1 VIEFDQF
8 FTQIDTNSTSL
19 DFTDVFD
26 EVSDLLCN
34 SHRGFFDAQ
43 ADPNGNSWVPLSPV
57 TIRRKGHAIILI
69 ETDAM
74 RESVIS
80 RSSPSHV
87 ERFDTLGM
95 EWGTNDKKGPFHQF
109 GTMLIPQRQFV
120 GWDDETINSAVG
132 LIADDAVKQLLSG
145 I

>member
-1 VIEFDQF
+1 MIDLSQF
-8 FTQIDTNSTSL
+8 VTQIDTNSASL
-19 DFTDVFD
+19 DFTLVFD

-34 SHRGFFDAQ
+34 SHKGFFDAEQ
-43 ADPNGNSWVPLSPV
+43 DPNGNGWVPLSPV
-57 TIRRKGHAIILI
+57 TIRRKGHAAILI
-69 ETDAM
+69 DTDDM
-74 RESVIS
+74 RTSVIN
-80 RSSPSHV
+80 RSSVSHV

-120 GWDDETINSAVG
+120 GWDDETINSAVD